1 MHARQPARI
10 RSRHIRD
17 DHADQRERRRAR
29 YAQQIKA
36 IDDKRGHAAG
46 GAARRLVKRS
56 HARLPGAKPL
66 YGRCSSYTQPKGFA
80 MTAATATA
88 TAADPMNLTGVL
100 DEIENR
106 AHAEAQ
112 GDGALSVADLFD
124 AVGRRSFGPVL
135 LAIGVFAIS
144 PATAVPGLTWVSA
157 ALSFVVCA
165 HIAVGA
171 QRLWLPRKFLDV
183 AIPEQPLVTFI
194 DKLRPSARSIDKV
207 LKPRLTFLTNTP
219 FVNLVGLTGMLA
231 ALVTFP
237 LGFVPFAPLLPGI
250 ATVLIGL
257 GMTARDGVVILLGAA
272 MLPFAGYTLYT
283 LFF

>member
-1 MHARQPARI
+1 
-10 RSRHIRD
+10 
-17 DHADQRERRRAR
+17 
-29 YAQQIKA
+29 
-36 IDDKRGHAAG
+36 
-46 GAARRLVKRS
+46 
-56 HARLPGAKPL
+56 
-66 YGRCSSYTQPKGFA
+66 